1 MFIKA
6 TKFKRLIK
14 EAYKGGRLHVG
25 NDGVNFLAAG
35 AGWSLAMREELMPK
49 ELKAA
54 VIEYVGHM
62 PEPYEYFLAL
72 EDGDQ
77 AEVAGAFIGIEETAE
92 LPFAEAT
99 RLAYVRGK
107 LMFNIF
113 QSVKEEYDF
122 MVSAPLVDMIDESVI
137 EEADG
142 ELRIRGPYLD
152 RRGNQIV
159 VENDRMQ
166 LRLFISRMEDAELG
180 LLDYLSAADLNSFAE
195 ETS

>member
-54 VIEYVGHM
+54 VIEYVGRM
-62 PEPYEYFLAL
+62 PDRDEYFLAL

-99 RLAYVRGK
+99 HLAYVRGK
-107 LMFNIF
+107 LLFNIF